1 MRKLYTKLLAVI
13 AVLLLSTNV
22 QAQTFFWT
30 ETFGLS
36 VCNQLCQLPYTGING
51 TWTWVSTGING
62 SSANTW
68 YLSKQEKG
76 QGRTVCGASG
86 APVSLHIG
94 NVSTSPAAFFFCPT
108 GDCGAAYDAGIGDGE
123 VTTNARAT
131 SPVINCTGQNT
142 ITLSFNY
149 IMNGQAAKDLCTV
162 WYFDGAIWSL
172 LASPARTAR
181 CGAQGKWTY
190 FSVAMPASAN
200 NNPNVQIGFNWT
212 NNDDGAGNDPS
223 FAVDSVRLSV
233 PAVLPV
239 ELLSFDAVY
248 DNNDNKVN
256 LTWSTAS
263 ETNNALFTV
272 QRSTDGETFTDA
284 LTKKGAGNSSQTLY
298 YDGADETILGGTV
311 YYRLMQTD
319 YDGHFA
325 YSKIVP
331 VDENNSGHMQ
341 VYPDPATSMINVNYF
356 TATAGETCL
365 LGITDCTGRMVSS
378 QNIVSNVG
386 GENTAKLNLNGLEKG
401 VYVIR
406 LDIQGKT
413 FFNKFIKQ

>member
-1 MRKLYTKLLAVI
+1 MSKLNTRLMACL
-13 AVLLLSTNV
+13 AVLLVCANLH
-22 QAQTFFWT
+22 AQTYFWT
-30 ETFGLS
+30 ETFSLS
-36 VCNQLCQLPYTGING
+36 SCNQGCLLPYTGANG
-51 TWTWVSTGING
+51 TWTWVSTGTNG
-62 SSANTW
+62 PSANTW
-68 YLSKQEKG
+68 YLSYQEEG
-76 QGRTVCGASG
+76 MGRLGCGSSG
-86 APVSLHIG
+86 PPASLHVG

-123 VTTNARAT
+123 VTANARAT
-131 SPVINCTGQNT
+131 SPVINCTGQST

-149 IMNGQAAKDLCTV
+149 IMNGQTAKDLCTV
-162 WYFDGAIWSL
+162 YYFNGAIWAL
-172 LASPARTAR
+172 LASPAKTAR

-190 FSVAMPASAN
+190 YSVALPASAN
-200 NNPNVQIGFNWT
+200 NNPNVQIGFNWA

-233 PAVLPV
+233 PAVLPI
-239 ELLSFDAVY
+239 ELLSFDAIY

-272 QRSTDGETFTDA
+272 QRSTDGEIFSDA
-284 LTKKGAGNSSQTLY
+284 LTEKGAGNSSQTLY
-298 YDGADETILGGTV
+298 YAGADETILGGTV

-319 YDGHFA
+319 YDGHHA
-325 YSKIVP
+325 YSKIVS

-341 VYPDPATSMINVNYF
+341 VFPDPATSLININYY
-356 TATAGETCL
+356 AASSGENCVL
-365 LGITDCTGRMVSS
+365 SIADCTGRLVSTHS
-378 QNIVSNVG
+378 IVSDIG
-386 GENTAKLNLNGLEKG
+386 GENTAKINLNGLEKG

-413 FFNKFIKQ
+413 FFNKFIKE